1 MKTEVTPKPTLAVL
15 EKTQEVKVSPGELG
29 AILELVVRNRD
40 GEVTQRQEMLS
51 ESFVKQFLQLLWIS
65 CARVATG
72 YRIKEYWIKDVD
84 GDLNPIQVSSYSF
97 QGSAGPNVD
106 TYGILVGTGT
116 TTPTIDDYQMET
128 KISHGIGA
136 GQLQYSAVTFGAPTS
151 DGTVS
156 HFTITRDF
164 SNASGSP
171 ITVREVGLVVYFQRM
186 GSGSGYY
193 LTIRDAV
200 NITIPDGETLTVN
213 YRLQATV

>member
-1 MKTEVTPKPTLAVL
+1 MKTEVTSKPTIEILN
-15 EKTQEVKVSPGELG
+15 KTEEVRVPPGELG
-29 AILELVVRNRD
+29 AVLELTVRNRE
-40 GEVTQRQEMLS
+40 GEVTRRQEMLS
-51 ESFVKQFLQLLWIS
+51 ESFVKQFLQLLWVS
-65 CARVATG
+65 CVRVSSG
-72 YRIKEYWIKDVD
+72 YRIKDYRVKDVD
-84 GDLNPIQVSSYSF
+84 GNLDPVQVASASF
-97 QGSAGPNVD
+97 QANAGPNVD

-116 TTPTIDDYQMET
+116 TAPTIDDYQMET
-128 KISHGIGA
+128 KIPHGTGA
-136 GQLQYSAVTFGAPTS
+136 GQLQYSAVAFGAPTS

-164 SNASGSP
+164 SNASGGP

-213 YRLQATV
+213 YRLQGTV

>member
-1 MKTEVTPKPTLAVL
+1 MKAETGIKPRLHTLKDAGKIRVP
-15 EKTQEVKVSPGELG
+15 PGELG
-29 AILELVVRNRD
+29 AVLELVIRNRD
-40 GEVTQRQEMLS
+40 GEIIERQEMLS
-51 ESFVKQFLQLLWIS
+51 RSFVKQFLQLMWVS
-65 CARVATG
+65 CVRVSSG
-72 YRIKEYWIKDVD
+72 YRMKDYWVRDVD
-84 GDLNPIQVSSYSF
+84 GDLDPVQVASSSF
-97 QGSAGPNVD
+97 QTNAGPNVD

-116 TTPTIDDYQMET
+116 TTPTIDDYRMEIP
-128 KISHGIGA
+128 ISHGIGA

-151 DGTVS
+151 DGSVS

-186 GSGSGYY
+186 GSGASYY

>member
-1 MKTEVTPKPTLAVL
+1 MNTEVTSKPTLEAMKIIEQVR
-15 EKTQEVKVSPGELG
+15 VPPGELG
-29 AILELVVRNRD
+29 AVLELTVKSKED
-40 GEVTQRQEMLS
+40 EITQRQEMLS
-51 ESFVKQFLQLLWIS
+51 ESFVKQFLQFLWVS

-72 YRIKEYWIKDVD
+72 YRIKDYWVKDVD
-84 GDLNPIQVSSYSF
+84 GDLNPVQV
-97 QGSAGPNVD
+97 GSASFRANAAVNGD
-106 TYGILVGTGT
+106 TYGILVGIGT
-116 TTPTIDDYQMET
+116 TAPTIDDYQMET

-171 ITVREVGLVVYFQRM
+171 ITVREVGLVVYFSRM

>member
-1 MKTEVTPKPTLAVL
+1 VL
-15 EKTQEVKVSPGELG
+15 KGVEKLGVPAGELG
-29 AILELVVRNRD
+29 AVLELTVRNRR
-40 GEVTQRQEMLS
+40 GEVTQRREMLS
-51 ESFVKQFLQLLWIS
+51 ESFVKQFLQLMWVS
-65 CARVATG
+65 CVRVATG
-72 YRIKEYWIKDVD
+72 YRIKDYWVKDVD
-84 GDLNPIQVSSYSF
+84 GDLNPVQVASTSF
-97 QGSAGPNVD
+97 QANAGPNVD

-116 TTPTIDDYQMET
+116 TAPTIDDYRVET
-128 KISHGIGA
+128 KISHGTGA
-136 GQLQYSAVTFGAPTS
+136 GQLQYSAVAFGAPTS

-171 ITVREVGLVVYFQRM
+171 ITVREAGLVVRFERM
-186 GSGSGYY
+186 GSGYGYY